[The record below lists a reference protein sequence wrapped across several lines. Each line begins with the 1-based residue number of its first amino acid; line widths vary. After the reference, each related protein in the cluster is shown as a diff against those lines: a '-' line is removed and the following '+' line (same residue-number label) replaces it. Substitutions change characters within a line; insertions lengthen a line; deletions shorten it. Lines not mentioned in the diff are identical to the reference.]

1 MQKLLIT
8 GGAGFVGSNLAISF
22 KRDYPSWHIISLDN
36 LYRRGTELTLPRLRD
51 NGVEFVHGDI
61 RVIDDL
67 ERVGAFD
74 LMIECSAEPSVLA
87 GYGNSPIYL
96 NQTNLDGA
104 LNCLEICRRRSADM
118 LFLSTSRVYPM
129 EVINQLDYLQ
139 KKTRFALAPGLNRS
153 GVSAYGFSE
162 DFPLT
167 GVRSIY
173 GATKLCAELM
183 LQEYIAAYQIR
194 GVINRCGV
202 LTGPWQMGK
211 TDQGFVVLWMA
222 KHLWRGR
229 LSYIGY
235 DGKGKQVR
243 DILHIDDLY
252 DLLRTQI
259 ECLDELN
266 GSVFN
271 VGGGQ
276 ANSVSLSELT
286 TLCQEITG
294 NKLNITSAPETR
306 AADIPYYI
314 SDNRRVRDR
323 TGWKS
328 RKNIDLI
335 LSDIYAWLCQYEE
348 MLRPILE

>member
-1 MQKLLIT
+1 MKKLLIT
-8 GGAGFVGSNLAISF
+8 GGAGFVGSNLAIFF
-22 KRDYPSWHIISLDN
+22 KRDYPSWNIIALDN
-36 LYRRGTELTLPRLRD
+36 LYRRGAELTLPRLRQ

-61 RVIDDL
+61 RIIDDL

-87 GYGNSPIYL
+87 GYGNSPVYL
-96 NQTNLDGA
+96 NQTNLVGA
-104 LNCLEICRRRSADM
+104 LNCLEICRRRNADM

-129 EVINQLDYLQ
+129 GAINRLEYLE
-139 KKTRFALAPGLNRS
+139 KKTRFTLAPDLNRS
-153 GVSAYGFSE
+153 GVSVYGFNE

-183 LQEYIAAYQIR
+183 LQEYIAAYKFKGI
-194 GVINRCGV
+194 INRCGV

-211 TDQGFVVLWMA
+211 TDQGFVGLWIA
-222 KHLWRGR
+222 KHLWRGN

-235 DGKGKQVR
+235 KGEGKQVR

-252 DLLRTQI
+252 DLLQTQI
-259 ECLDELN
+259 EHLDELN

-286 TLCQEITG
+286 MLCQEITG
-294 NKLNITSAPETR
+294 NKIDITSDPENR

-314 SDNRRVRDR
+314 SDNRKVCDL
-323 TGWKS
+323 TGWIPRKS
-328 RKNIDLI
+328 IDLI
-335 LSDIYAWLCQYEE
+335 LADIYAWLCRHEVI
-348 MLRPILE
+348 LRPILE